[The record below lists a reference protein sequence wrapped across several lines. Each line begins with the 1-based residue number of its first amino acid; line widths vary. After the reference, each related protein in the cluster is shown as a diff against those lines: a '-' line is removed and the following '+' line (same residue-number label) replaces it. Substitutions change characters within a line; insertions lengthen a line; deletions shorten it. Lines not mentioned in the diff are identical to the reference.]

1 MKGLIL
7 ILSAV
12 PMTIGMWMLCR
23 STCGECP
30 IAMLAIW
37 VCLSAFYFWFTPQDA
52 RL

>member
-1 MKGLIL
+1 MKGLVL

-23 STCGECP
+23 AFCGDCP
-30 IAMLAIW
+30 MTYVLL
-37 VCLSAFYFWFTPQDA
+37 LSVIPFYIWFTPADA